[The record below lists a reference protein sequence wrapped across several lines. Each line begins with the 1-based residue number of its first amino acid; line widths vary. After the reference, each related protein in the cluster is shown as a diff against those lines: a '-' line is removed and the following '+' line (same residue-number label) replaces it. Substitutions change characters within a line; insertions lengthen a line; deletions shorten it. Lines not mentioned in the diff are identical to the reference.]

1 MPELPEVETVVTALR
16 QALVGRRIRNA
27 EFLGK
32 LRLPFDAKAATRRIG
47 NAAVTD
53 VRRRAKYILIDIEGD
68 AALLAHLGM
77 TGYFHLDA
85 ASEPRHKH
93 DRLAFILDD
102 GDELRFADAR
112 RFGFVKLVELPEAGA
127 FPAELAELGPE
138 PLSRAFSARPML
150 ERAAG
155 RSTPIK
161 VFIMDQTAVVGVG
174 NIYASE
180 ALFAAGVDPRRAAGD
195 LSPEEWA
202 ALVREV
208 KRVLRR
214 AIRSGGSTIRDYRT
228 VDGTEG
234 GFQRRLLVYGQ
245 AGEACPGCGQPI
257 ERVRQGGRS
266 TFFCSECQR

>member
-1 MPELPEVETVVTALR
+1 MPELPEVETVVAALR
-16 QALVGRRIRNA
+16 QTLVGRTIRSV
-27 EFLGK
+27 ESLGK

-47 NAAVTD
+47 GAAVTD
-53 VRRRAKYILIDIEGD
+53 ARRRAKYILIDIDGG

-93 DRLAFILDD
+93 DRLVFTLD
-102 GDELRFADAR
+102 GGEELRFADAR

-127 FPAELAELGPE
+127 FPVELAGLGPE
-138 PLSRAFSARPML
+138 PLSRAFSPRAML
-150 ERAAG
+150 NRAEG
-155 RSTPIK
+155 RSAPVK
-161 VFIMDQTAVVGVG
+161 VFVMDQTVVVGVG

-180 ALFAAGVDPRRAAGD
+180 ALFAAGIDPRRAAGD
-195 LSPEEWA
+195 LSPDEWA

-234 GFQRRLLVYGQ
+234 GFQRRLLVYGR
-245 AGEACPGCGQPI
+245 AGESCPGCGQPI